1 MLFPNL
7 VQVAESISGF
17 FYWKDGTFVGET
29 LYVGD
34 SSRASSGRWAKPH
47 QPVSETM
54 GLWKLLR
61 LTVEPW
67 LWIWKLWDVKPT
79 KASGGCSL
87 LLYCQRSADTWNA
100 GPDLSPKM
108 GKFGTKTLKI
118 WFWSIIKISD
128 FLVSKSLSLVI
139 PILDFSRARIQAFSK
154 RFLARVFPFKDV
166 TYMIIQNSVIVKMIL
181 ATGSLFLVALRCES
195 SC

>member
-1 MLFPNL
+1 MLGIPAGHLRAGEQNRINL
-7 VQVAESISGF
+7 SVKQWVYGS
-17 FYWKDGTFVGET
+17 YWDWQLNLKFENYGNLF
-29 LYVGD
+29 
-34 SSRASSGRWAKPH
+34 
-47 QPVSETM
+47 
-54 GLWKLLR
+54 
-61 LTVEPW
+61 
-67 LWIWKLWDVKPT
+67 DVKPT
-79 KASGGCSL
+79 KVSGGCSL
-87 LLYCQRSADTWNA
+87 LLYCQRFADTWNA

-154 RFLARVFPFKDV
+154 RFLARVFPFNDV
-166 TYMIIQNSVIVKMIL
+166 TYYMIIQNSVIATMIL
-181 ATGSLFLVALRCES
+181 ATISLFLAALRCECES